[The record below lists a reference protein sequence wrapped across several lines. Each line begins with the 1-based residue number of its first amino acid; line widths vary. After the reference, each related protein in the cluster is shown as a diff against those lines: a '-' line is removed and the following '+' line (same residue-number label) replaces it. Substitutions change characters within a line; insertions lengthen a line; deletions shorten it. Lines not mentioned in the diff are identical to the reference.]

1 MTGTFDNWA
10 KSEKLDRVGEGFEK
24 TIHLSRVDDKILYKF
39 VVDGTWTTDHLA
51 PSETDGSGIV
61 NNILLRHQLSEH
73 HPTISSVAPASTT
86 AALAGQV
93 PHESQRGPSS
103 ELPGQF
109 PETPANEPQSFSVN
123 PIPASSGAGN
133 PVSLAPGE
141 KVPHPSSYTAH
152 TLDSN
157 VKLDQE
163 SYERG
168 GAGASSL
175 PSEQTFSVNPI
186 PATAGAGNPVH
197 LAPGEKVPA
206 PSSYT
211 TGTLGSNIKL
221 DQESYEK
228 SGSTV
233 PQLPPVLDSQEQREA
248 EGASIFGLPA
258 IGGTMIPESSLPM
271 GNDTRSF
278 GDMSHTVSSV
288 APQST
293 TAELA
298 GQQPIEPRGVPAVV
312 TDSQQE
318 AMAPAEAA
326 SSRQAV
332 QDKSAVEDELKDS
345 VPEAPATSES
355 GLFGKSEGGLSSFA
369 VGGLAALGATI
380 TGAAYAARDK
390 LAEATGELS
399 DPTISSAAPQSTT
412 ADLAGK
418 QPLEER
424 GVPEVVSESQQS
436 AHTSPE
442 AAGSTQA
449 VKDKSLVEEE
459 LKEKV
464 PEAPATAESGI
475 TSTSGERGVPE
486 VVTESQQTA
495 HASPEAAGSTQ
506 AVQDKSLVEE
516 ELKEKVPK
524 APATTESGLM
534 GTSERGVVGAAA
546 GGVAAVGATIAGA
559 AYAARDKA
567 VGATGQHSGN
577 ILPVSVQDTDSKI
590 TSQPQQSTG
599 QVNGVPELVTES
611 QQQAHFA
618 PEASANPT
626 AVREKAAVEKELERK
641 VSPVEEA
648 GVPVPTESAALSS
661 TAPAASST
669 TDSTPAVPTGSANT
683 PGRSTLQT
691 PPQDDSRD
699 VSPMTRA
706 EGDSAMSTTPA
717 VSAAPSTPKK
727 SGPLDSVKNTPD
739 RTAAS
744 DTGSPADSK
753 KSKRKSFFGRI
764 KEKLRS

>member
-1 MTGTFDNWA
+1 MRILQGTRLTA
-10 KSEKLDRVGEGFEK
+10 CQVQ
-24 TIHLSRVDDKILYKF
+24 
-39 VVDGTWTTDHLA
+39 
-51 PSETDGSGIV
+51 TDGSGIV

-168 GAGASSL
+168 
-175 PSEQTFSVNPI
+175 
-186 PATAGAGNPVH
+186 AGNPLIH
-197 LAPGEKVPA
+197 HG
-206 PSSYT
+206 
-211 TGTLGSNIKL
+211 
-221 DQESYEK
+221 
-228 SGSTV
+228 
-233 PQLPPVLDSQEQREA
+233 QEQREA

-298 GQQPIEPRGVPAVV
+298 GQQPIEPR
-312 TDSQQE
+312 
-318 AMAPAEAA
+318 
-326 SSRQAV
+326 
-332 QDKSAVEDELKDS
+332 
-345 VPEAPATSES
+345 
-355 GLFGKSEGGLSSFA
+355 
-369 VGGLAALGATI
+369 
-380 TGAAYAARDK
+380 
-390 LAEATGELS
+390 
-399 DPTISSAAPQSTT
+399 
-412 ADLAGK
+412 
-418 QPLEER
+418 
-424 GVPEVVSESQQS
+424 
-436 AHTSPE
+436 
-442 AAGSTQA
+442 
-449 VKDKSLVEEE
+449 
-459 LKEKV
+459 
-464 PEAPATAESGI
+464 
-475 TSTSGERGVPE
+475 
-486 VVTESQQTA
+486 
-495 HASPEAAGSTQ
+495 
-506 AVQDKSLVEE
+506 
-516 ELKEKVPK
+516 
-524 APATTESGLM
+524 
-534 GTSERGVVGAAA
+534 
-546 GGVAAVGATIAGA
+546 
-559 AYAARDKA
+559 
-567 VGATGQHSGN
+567 
-577 ILPVSVQDTDSKI
+577 VSVQDTDSKI